1 MSVSAPPLQYARTT
15 DGVNIA
21 FFSVGDGR
29 PIVFASNIFGDAHLY
44 GLEWPHVRSIT
55 DKLCALGWRVVRH
68 DHRGMGSSDRCVEDL
83 SLEARVS
90 DVESV
95 VRTAGLPRFALVGT
109 SLGAATAIAYAAR
122 HPAMVS
128 QLVLL
133 SPFVSGAE
141 LYALPALRVATA
153 ARANDDREWGVSAHV
168 LGSVSTSFGD
178 QGLGRQIADAIQ
190 QGTSSSGLE
199 AYQEASKA
207 IALAG
212 VLPRVR
218 VPTLVI
224 HEPAFPFGSFDQ
236 CRQVAAGIPGARLV
250 IVGGRSIA
258 GTSHDGH
265 VAVIDRFLRTGRAD
279 GCVSADAGSTPDA
292 RAVPDGLTH
301 REVQVLQQ
309 LAVGLRNKEIAATL
323 GVAVPT
329 IERHLSNLY
338 AKIGARGRADA
349 TAYALRH
356 GLDAPGRGT
365 ASPTGFP

>member
-1 MSVSAPPLQYARTT
+1 MSVNALPLQYARTT

-21 FFSVGDGR
+21 FFSSGEGR

-44 GLEWPHVRSIT
+44 GLGWPHVRCIT
-55 DKLCALGWRVVRH
+55 DKLCALGWRVLRH
-68 DHRGMGSSDRCVEDL
+68 DHRGMGSSDRDVEDL
-83 SLEARVS
+83 RLDGRVRDLEA
-90 DVESV
+90 V
-95 VRTAGLPRFALVGT
+95 VQVAGLPRFALVGT
-109 SLGAATAIAYAAR
+109 SIGAATAIAYAAR
-122 HPAMVS
+122 HPGMVS

-133 SPFVSGAE
+133 SPFASGAE
-141 LYALPALRVATA
+141 LFELPALRVATA
-153 ARANDDREWGVSAHV
+153 ARVNDDHEWSVVANV

-178 QGLGRQIADAIQ
+178 QGLGRQIAEAIQ
-190 QGTSSSGLE
+190 QGTSWSGLE
-199 AYQEASKA
+199 AHQRASKE

-212 VLPRVR
+212 LLPHVR
-218 VPTLVI
+218 LPTLVI

-258 GTSHDGH
+258 GTAHDGH
-265 VAVIDRFLRTGRAD
+265 VAVIDRFLRAGRVD
-279 GCVSADAGSTPDA
+279 GYVSVDAGPTPDA

-301 REVQVLQQ
+301 REVQVRQQ
-309 LAVGLRNKEIAATL
+309 LSAGLRNKEIAATL

-356 GLDAPGRGT
+356 GLDSPGG
-365 ASPTGFP
+365 